1 MRYCDTL
8 IKIQRNP
15 GISSPFLVRTQILVK
30 ENKELLPHHTIVLE
44 TEWDSQ
50 RSFSRIG
57 THYRLDFPQN
67 ESNGGHHDMFY
78 WS

>member
-8 IKIQRNP
+8 IMIQRNP
-15 GISSPFLVRTQILVK
+15 GISSPFLVRTQILEK
-30 ENKELLPHHTIVLE
+30 ENEELLPHHTIVLE
-44 TEWDSQ
+44 TEWE
-50 RSFSRIG
+50 IG